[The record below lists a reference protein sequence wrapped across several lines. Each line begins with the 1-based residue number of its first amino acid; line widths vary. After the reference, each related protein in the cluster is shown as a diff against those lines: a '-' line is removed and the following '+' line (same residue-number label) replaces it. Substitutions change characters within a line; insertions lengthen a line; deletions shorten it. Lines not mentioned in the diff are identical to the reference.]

1 MESVLTP
8 PPPARKLPQP
18 GQLTLA
24 YRWIVVV
31 FWMAIVVGLG
41 TVVGASEVVGR
52 QVWWLGD
59 DGRRAPIFVLVLP
72 VIAPMITMV
81 AAVNNRRWVPYASCA
96 AALTTLLTA
105 WGDRNRSPGA
115 ALVEL
120 ALGVAAAL
128 LSAATFA
135 GRYRAAGERRR
146 DSVRGDP
153 GAPLAG

>member
-8 PPPARKLPQP
+8 PPPARKPPQP
-18 GQLTLA
+18 GQLTVV

-31 FWMAIVVGLG
+31 FWVAIVTALG
-41 TVVGASEVVGR
+41 TVAGASEVVGR

-81 AAVNNRRWVPYASCA
+81 AAVNNRRWVPYASCV

-105 WGDRNRSPGA
+105 WGDRHRSPGA
-115 ALVEL
+115 AVVEL
-120 ALGVAAAL
+120 GLGVAAAL
-128 LSAATFA
+128 VSAASFA
-135 GRYRAAGERRR
+135 GRYRRPEPAGK
-146 DSVRGDP
+146 P
-153 GAPLAG
+153 G

>member
-8 PPPARKLPQP
+8 PPPARKPPQP
-18 GQLTLA
+18 GQLTLV

-72 VIAPMITMV
+72 VIAPMVTMV
-81 AAVNNRRWVPYASCA
+81 AAVNNRRWVPYASCV

-105 WGDRNRSPGA
+105 WGDRDRSPGA

-135 GRYRAAGERRR
+135 GRYRAAEPTPTAR
-146 DSVRGDP
+146 
-153 GAPLAG
+153 